1 RVAPLAG
8 PVVRRQHQPAVGICL
23 PGVQAGGGQLV
34 PDGGDGGGLV
44 VTGVADGLH
53 DLGDQIPEPAQLFP
67 FEVVAHDAAPICAS
81 SSASSAASRSRR
93 SFSGSVS
100 CVMPQTVTRPM
111 VRSAQSSVPP
121 SLLGMVPVSTCS
133 HAASRSTNAV
143 SMPPT
148 GWMVMLTRAS
158 ADALS
163 IQSPTA
169 RMVRPLASLLA
180 WAWGSVVVIGVPLG
194 GCGP

>member
-1 RVAPLAG
+1 
-8 PVVRRQHQPAVGICL
+8 L

-100 CVMPQTVTRPM
+100 CVTLPM
-111 VRSAQSSVPP
+111 VRSAQSRVPP
-121 SLLGMVPVSTCS
+121 WSLGMARVSTCS
-133 HAASRSTNAV
+133 HAASGSTNAV

-194 GCGP
+194 GC